1 VTEHPGVNEVEE
13 IRLTV
18 PAVASFAHVARLA
31 ITGLVA
37 RLGYSYDD
45 IEDLRIAVGELV
57 GALVGGGTD
66 ARLTLRCSVTDGAV
80 HLDATRT
87 PATPPPTIT
96 DLTREIL
103 QAVVDHVEI
112 DARQAHIRVIKRPD
126 G

>member
-1 VTEHPGVNEVEE
+1 VTEQPGVDEVEE

-31 ITGLVA
+31 ITGLAA
-37 RLGYSYDD
+37 RLRYSYDD
-45 IEDLRIAVGELV
+45 IEDLRIAVGEVV
-57 GALVGGGTD
+57 GALVGGGD
-66 ARLTLRCSVTDGAV
+66 GARLTLRCSVTDGAV

-87 PATPPPTIT
+87 PAHPEPVIT

-103 QAVVDHVEI
+103 RAVVDRVEI
-112 DARQAHIRVIKRPD
+112 DAAQANIRVIKRPN